1 MSEKINEI
9 LDAASQIFADYG
21 YKKTSM
27 QDIGDRLGM
36 TKSNLYLYFDNKED
50 LYKKS
55 VSFQLLKW
63 EKEVEESVQ
72 AQKTAADKF
81 EIVCRKS
88 FEYIGNNEILKKLAE
103 KDRGIFSTSHDDDR
117 FIDVNRRAQQIL
129 KDVIA
134 EGIKTSEFREVDIDN
149 ISEYLFSNY
158 MMFLIKLYSKKDKY
172 VTDKLVDDAID
183 LLKHGLLKK

>member
-1 MSEKINEI
+1 MFMSEKINEI

-63 EKEVEESVQ
+63 EKEVE
-72 AQKTAADKF
+72 
-81 EIVCRKS
+81 
-88 FEYIGNNEILKKLAE
+88 
-103 KDRGIFSTSHDDDR
+103 
-117 FIDVNRRAQQIL
+117 
-129 KDVIA
+129 DVI
-134 EGIKTSEFREVDIDN
+134 TSYSIH
-149 ISEYLFSNY
+149 YT
-158 MMFLIKLYSKKDKY
+158 KLYEPLHTGRHRQPLSSR
-172 VTDKLVDDAID
+172 
-183 LLKHGLLKK
+183 HGLIAVQVATIASAGRNGK

>member
-1 MSEKINEI
+1 MSEKVNEI
-9 LDAASQIFADYG
+9 LDAASQVFSDYG

-36 TKSNLYLYFDNKED
+36 TKSNLYIYFKNKED

-55 VSFQLLKW
+55 VSYQLLKW
-63 EKEVEESVQ
+63 EKEVEKSVQ
-72 AQKTAADKF
+72 SQKYASDKF
-81 EIVCRKS
+81 ETVCRKS
-88 FEYIGNNEILKKLAE
+88 FEYIGNNEILKRLAE
-103 KDRGIFSTSHDDDR
+103 KDRGIFSTNHDDDR
-117 FIDVNRRAQQIL
+117 FIDVNSRAQQIL
-129 KDVIA
+129 KDIIA
-134 EGIKTSEFREVDIDN
+134 EGIKTGEFRTVDVDN